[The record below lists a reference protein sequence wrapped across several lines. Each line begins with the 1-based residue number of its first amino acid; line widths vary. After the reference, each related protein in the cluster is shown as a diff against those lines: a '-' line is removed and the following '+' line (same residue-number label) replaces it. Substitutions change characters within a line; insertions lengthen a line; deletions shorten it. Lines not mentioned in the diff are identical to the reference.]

1 MAYQEMQL
9 DQLLLELLRQS
20 QKRDVELDQLL
31 LELTQQSQKRDVET
45 DQFLAE
51 VWWTPVSKNSDVYID
66 QLVVELWYTPVYG
79 NVYTE
84 HVIFES
90 GTGTFGVEFERG
102 AGIITAGV
110 GMA

>member
-66 QLVVELWYTPVYG
+66 QLMVEVWYTPVYG

-84 HVIFES
+84 QVIFEP
-90 GTGTFGVEFERG
+90 GAGTFGITLERRN
-102 AGIITAGV
+102 GITTTGV
-110 GMA
+110 GLT